1 MKLRHKILAALFILC
16 LGSTACEDMLDV
28 EPKQSI
34 DARDAI
40 ITEDDLQGAVI
51 GMYAILG
58 GPELYG
64 TNLLLLPELLGA
76 EENVAWYGTFAGYRQ
91 VANKTMTSDN
101 IEAQRTWVGA
111 YAAINLANIILSK
124 LDIVSDPATRDRM
137 EGEAL
142 FVRGMLH
149 FELVRL
155 YGRAWNDGDPNTN
168 LGVPIRTTAVTT
180 EEEARTFAPRN
191 TVAEVYA
198 QAQQDLE
205 RAKELLPEL
214 NEERANTY
222 AASAFLARLHLQR
235 QEYAA
240 ALEEANRVIEEGPF
254 NLNPSVTAI
263 FRNDNTAESIWE
275 IQQND
280 QNNAGTANDGLT
292 TFYADLE
299 GIGRGDIAVLSYDLY
314 EEQDARLSE
323 LIYEGFLYGDI
334 QTGKWTDFGQ
344 NIPVVRLA
352 EMYLIRAE
360 ANLRLGSAV
369 GATPLEDINR
379 IRERAGAT
387 LLSSVTLEDVLLERR
402 LELAFEGFRIHDIK
416 RTEDVLEGDA
426 YTIPWNSPELVMP
439 IPRREIDAS
448 QGELTQNPG
457 YSG

>member
-1 MKLRHKILAALFILC
+1 MKLRHKILAAIFIIC
-16 LGSTACEDMLDV
+16 LGTTACEDMLDV
-28 EPKQSI
+28 APQQSI

-40 ITEDDLQGAVI
+40 TTPQDLQGAVI
-51 GMYAILG
+51 GMYALLG
-58 GPELYG
+58 EPELYG
-64 TNLLLLPELLGA
+64 TNLLLLPELLAA

-91 VANKTMTSDN
+91 VANKTMTADN
-101 IEAQRTWVGA
+101 LEAQRTWVTA
-111 YAAINLANIILSK
+111 YEAINLANIVLSK
-124 LDIVSDPATRDRM
+124 LDLETDQQARDRI

-142 FVRGMLH
+142 FVRGILH

-168 LGVPIRTTAVTT
+168 LGVPIRTSAVTT
-180 EEEARTFAPRN
+180 EEEARTFATRN

-198 QAQQDLE
+198 QVVQDLE

-222 AASAFLARLHLQR
+222 AASGFLARVHLQR
-235 QEYAA
+235 QDYAA
-240 ALEEANRVIEEGPF
+240 ALQEANRVIAEGPF
-254 NLNPSVTAI
+254 NLNPTVTAI
-263 FRNDNTAESIWE
+263 FRNDNTAESIFE

-314 EEQDARLSE
+314 EEQDTRLSD

-334 QTGKWTDFGQ
+334 HTGKWTNFGQ

-360 ANLRLGSAV
+360 ANLRLGSTL

-379 IRERAGAT
+379 IRERAGAST
-387 LLSSVTLEDVLLERR
+387 LSSLTLEDVLLERR

-416 RTEDVLEGDA
+416 RTASELVGED
-426 YTIPWNSPELVMP
+426 YTIPWDAEILIFP

-448 QGELTQNPG
+448 QGQLTQNPG